1 MSSTKT
7 QRRPV
12 GGQTVYIIELDASE
26 RERLRGLLASTFK
39 NIETFDNAQSFL
51 AEKIGSIQQGCL
63 IAAAVLPG
71 MSVQEL
77 IDRLKREGIHIPV
90 IVLGDDSKMPLAI
103 SVMRAGAADFIE
115 RPFSEHRLKEAIRRA
130 LE

>member
-12 GGQTVYIIELDASE
+12 EDQTVYIIESDASE
-26 RERLRGLLASTFK
+26 RESLRGLLASTFK

-51 AEKIGSIQQGCL
+51 AEIGSIQQGCL
-63 IAAAVLPG
+63 IAAAALPG
-71 MSVQEL
+71 MSAQEL
-77 IDRLKREGIHIPV
+77 IYRLRRERIQIPV
-90 IVLGDDSKMPLAI
+90 IVLGEDSKMPLAV

-115 RPFSEHRLKEAIRRA
+115 KPFSERRLKEAIRRV

>member
-12 GGQTVYIIELDASE
+12 EDQTVYIIESDASE
-26 RERLRGLLASTFK
+26 RESLRGLLASTFK

-51 AEKIGSIQQGCL
+51 AEIGSIQQGCL
-63 IAAAVLPG
+63 IAAAALPG
-71 MSVQEL
+71 MSAQEL
-77 IDRLKREGIHIPV
+77 IYRLRRERIQIPV
-90 IVLGDDSKMPLAI
+90 IVLGEDSKVPLAV

-115 RPFSEHRLKEAIRRA
+115 KPFSERRLKEAIRRV